1 MPSYPTKN
9 ARSRSHDFWVT
20 DDEIFV
26 KELLSAITDAPARK
40 RRKKKTTTQ
49 AVAKLLAL
57 YVNAKITSFGND
69 LSNLLSLPTSS
80 LAIFFLAMS
89 YKERIGLQAVISFY
103 GHNSL

>member
-20 DDEIFV
+20 NDEIFV
-26 KELLSAITDAPARK
+26 KELLSAITDAPTRK
-40 RRKKKTTTQ
+40 RRKKKQ
-49 AVAKLLAL
+49 LHRQLQKLLAL
-57 YVNAKITSFGND
+57 YVNAKITCFDND